1 MCHVF
6 CQTTELFLLAHL
18 ACLMLWDRNSDLFLI
33 WFKKGD
39 NSIASTG
46 NTPTVDAPTVNNPTV
61 DAPTVNTPTINTPT
75 ERWGRGAMTTEVKS
89 YIEMRKMGSVVE
101 KGRSGS

>member
-1 MCHVF
+1 MII
-6 CQTTELFLLAHL
+6 L
-18 ACLMLWDRNSDLFLI
+18 R
-33 WFKKGD
+33 D

-46 NTPTVDAPTVNNPTV
+46 NTPTVDAPTVNTPTV

-75 ERWGRGAMTTEVKS
+75 VNTPTEKWGRGAMTTEVKS
-89 YIEMRKMGSVVE
+89 YIELRKMGSVVE

>member
-33 WFKKGD
+33 WFKKGY

-46 NTPTVDAPTVNNPTV
+46 NTPTVDAPTV
-61 DAPTVNTPTINTPT
+61 DAPTVNTPT
-75 ERWGRGAMTTEVKS
+75 EKWGRGAMTTEVKS
-89 YIEMRKMGSVVE
+89 YIELRKMGSVVE